1 MDGSLISLQSQTTT
15 LLKLL
20 YRRAADADTREQNRV
35 HKDRLS
41 QARLI
46 LPWQFTAQFAALG
59 RRILGPGDALTGF
72 QAVSQANAAGAFLEA
87 MQQLDKVSAYVY
99 KPLNTK

>member
-1 MDGSLISLQSQTTT
+1 MH
-15 LLKLL
+15 
-20 YRRAADADTREQNRV
+20 N
-35 HKDRLS
+35 DRLS

-46 LPWQFTAQFAALG
+46 LSWQFTAQLAALG

-87 MQQLDKVSAYVY
+87 MQEPDKVSAYAHE
-99 KPLNTK
+99 PLNTR